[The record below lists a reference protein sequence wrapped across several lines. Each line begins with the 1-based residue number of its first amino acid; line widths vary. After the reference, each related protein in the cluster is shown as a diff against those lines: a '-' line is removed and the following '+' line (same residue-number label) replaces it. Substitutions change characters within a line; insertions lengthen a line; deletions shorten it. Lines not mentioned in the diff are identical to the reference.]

1 MIRFLEVGGK
11 SLILF
16 GDPAQ
21 LPPVADKPLYHGKP
35 TNSVGEQG
43 YHTERMFDK
52 VVKLTVNYRVDGV
65 DPEQTQFREL
75 LLRLRRGESTLDDW
89 KLLLTRQL

>member
-1 MIRFLEVGGK
+1 
-11 SLILF
+11 
-16 GDPAQ
+16 
-21 LPPVADKPLYHGKP
+21 
-35 TNSVGEQG
+35 
-43 YHTERMFDK
+43 MFDK

-75 LLRLRRGESTLDDW
+75 LLRLRRGETTLDDW